1 MPRWRRMGITDGV
14 GAERLA
20 SKVMG
25 GRVEDEEGE
34 EVSEQ
39 VGINIPPC
47 GQTGGRCGSEG
58 WRMQKESWVGKCRK
72 LTEK

>member
-1 MPRWRRMGITDGV
+1 MGITDGV

-34 EVSEQ
+34 EGE
-39 VGINIPPC
+39 
-47 GQTGGRCGSEG
+47 
-58 WRMQKESWVGKCRK
+58 
-72 LTEK
+72 